1 MNGTSATTMHDFQ
14 ADPALHDMLV
24 ERARELA
31 TQTSSESFQTLGEEV
46 LTFRLGSG
54 SYSIPAH
61 YIREVQPLA
70 TITALPT
77 TPSFVAGLVNVR
89 GKILTALDIRP
100 LLDVEQ
106 QYLAEDAF
114 LVVVH
119 VDGADVCLLADSV
132 MEVEYGDSEI
142 LPALSSVGGGGATWV
157 RGLDTHMNVLIDL
170 PQMLADPRVTVQD
183 EAG

>member
-1 MNGTSATTMHDFQ
+1 MNGTTATNMHDFQ
-14 ADPALHDMLV
+14 ADPALHDILV

-31 TQTSSESFQTLGEEV
+31 TQTSSKTYQALGEEV

-70 TITALPT
+70 TITPLPT
-77 TPSFVAGLVNVR
+77 TPPFVAGLVNVR

-106 QYLAEDAF
+106 QQIASDAF

-119 VDGADVCLLADSV
+119 VESTDVCLLADSV
-132 MEVEYGDSEI
+132 MEVQRGDSEI
-142 LPALSSVGGGGATWV
+142 LPALSSVGGGGAAWV
-157 RGLDTHMNVLIDL
+157 RGLDAHMNVLIDL

-183 EAG
+183 EVG